1 MRGIVALGLVAALTG
16 RAVADRDPA
25 VAKRLFSEGR
35 VLYDQGKFIEACVLF
50 EKSFELD
57 PAVGTKLNLAEC
69 AERDN
74 KPRAAWL
81 MWTSAAD
88 EFERNSDKRSKF
100 ARARAD
106 ALGPKLATVVVKL
119 AKPKQKGLTV
129 QIAGR
134 TVTPALVIVDRLE
147 PGEVK
152 VVVQAPERESFE
164 TRVPAVLG
172 EKVSVEVPALA
183 MVSGPEPD
191 EEPDP
196 PPDPPEKPP
205 ATVSPSRN
213 WWKTAALAS
222 GAVTVLSATGY
233 LFAGLKIRSIE
244 SDIEGQLPPFDI
256 ERINKLN
263 AEGFTWQSRARTAL
277 GITAGLAV
285 VTTVLILKARSVD
298 RRATVTPMVSSQTAG
313 AQLELRW

>member
-1 MRGIVALGLVAALTG
+1 MI
-16 RAVADRDPA
+16 
-25 VAKRLFSEGR
+25 
-35 VLYDQGKFIEACVLF
+35 
-50 EKSFELD
+50 
-57 PAVGTKLNLAEC
+57 
-69 AERDN
+69 
-74 KPRAAWL
+74 
-81 MWTSAAD
+81 
-88 EFERNSDKRSKF
+88 
-100 ARARAD
+100 
-106 ALGPKLATVVVKL
+106 VKL

-134 TVTPALVIVDRLE
+134 AVTPALVIVDRLD

-164 TRVPAVLG
+164 TSVPAVLG

-196 PPDPPEKPP
+196 PPEPLEKPP
-205 ATVSPSRN
+205 ATISPPRN
-213 WWKTAALAS
+213 WWRTAALAG

-233 LFAGLKIRSIE
+233 LFAALKIRSIE
-244 SDIEGQLPPFDI
+244 SDIDGQMPPFDF
-256 ERINKLN
+256 ERLNKLN

-285 VTTVLILKARSVD
+285 VTTVLVLKARSVD
-298 RRATVTPMVSSQTAG
+298 RRATVTPMVSPQTAG